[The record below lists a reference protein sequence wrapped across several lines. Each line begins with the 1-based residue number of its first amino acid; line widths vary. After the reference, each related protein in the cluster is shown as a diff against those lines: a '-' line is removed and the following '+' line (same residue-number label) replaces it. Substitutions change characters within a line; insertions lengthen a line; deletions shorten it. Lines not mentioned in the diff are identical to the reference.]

1 LKRNSYIAILLFV
14 FLVAGFA
21 SADVD
26 LGNARVPETAK
37 FGGVEVAPGS
47 YNFQLADGGDGEY
60 IQISAKGD
68 KVVAQQRAIVIPAR
82 TAATKPVIEI
92 TKPENRNF
100 LRIRIRAGENWYFAY
115 MQLKN

>member
-1 LKRNSYIAILLFV
+1 MKRSTYPGILLFI
-14 FLVAGFA
+14 LLSTAFA

-26 LGNARVPETAK
+26 LGNARIPETAS
-37 FGGVEVAPGS
+37 FGGTEVAPGT
-47 YNFQLADGGDGEY
+47 YDFQLADGGDGEY

-68 KVVAQQRAIVIPAR
+68 KVVAKQHAIVIPAIS
-82 TAATKPVIEI
+82 AATKPVIQI

-115 MQLKN
+115 MMLKS